1 LLLDKQ
7 EIAMTPELSKACL
20 VFFLLSGFFIRLI
33 GQLHFRSSSVLHDEP
48 SAIDDFMIGCAAVGL
63 FVLPALF
70 AITDWPAR
78 WNFEFSPSMAWAGC
92 AIFSLALWLFWR
104 SHEDLDTPKSA
115 FPLRAKLHFNRR
127 GVYTRIRHPMYAA
140 LFLWA
145 VAQFTLAQ
153 NWIAGLSGFLTIYWF
168 YQLRVD
174 REEDRMLRL
183 YGSEYRFYMRTT
195 GRLLPIRSATTTAL
209 PKPSLRRTANL

>member
-1 LLLDKQ
+1 
-7 EIAMTPELSKACL
+7 MTPELSKACL
-20 VFFLLSGFFIRLI
+20 FFFLLSGFFIRLI
-33 GQLHFRSSSVLHDEP
+33 GQLHFRSSSVLGDEP
-48 SAIDDFMIGCAAVGL
+48 SPIDDLMIGCAALGL
-63 FVLPALF
+63 FVMPSLLAV
-70 AITDWPAR
+70 TDWPKR
-78 WNFEFSPSMAWAGC
+78 WSFGFSSELAWAGC

-104 SHEDLDTPKSA
+104 SHEDLDK
-115 FPLRAKLHFNRR
+115 FPFHRR
-127 GVYTRIRHPMYAA
+127 GVYKRIRHPMYAA

-145 VAQFTLAQ
+145 VAQFALAQ
-153 NWIAGLSGFLTIYWF
+153 NWIAGLSGFLTMYWF

-209 PKPSLRRTANL
+209 PKPSFRRTANL